1 MVDVSQIS
9 DWTRVDFIAIYI
21 GVSVL
26 LKPQK
31 KYSCRNSKML
41 VKFFREFSSEKTLL
55 SIKRRAVKLMF
66 NQKQELEP
74 PELFPTYKVGSGAY
88 CAAS

>member
-1 MVDVSQIS
+1 
-9 DWTRVDFIAIYI
+9 
-21 GVSVL
+21 
-26 LKPQK
+26 
-31 KYSCRNSKML
+31 ML